1 MAGKILDISGTYPG
15 NVHDKKVIDQ
25 EKTVQKFPEK
35 TCQRFDSGYQGV
47 PRENPNYYAITPIK
61 KRHKV
66 ALSSL
71 AKELNKAHSKRR
83 IIVENV
89 LSRLKKFKCCCKVI
103 SSYKAAK

>member
-61 KRHKV
+61 KT
-66 ALSSL
+66 A
-71 AKELNKAHSKRR
+71 
-83 IIVENV
+83 
-89 LSRLKKFKCCCKVI
+89 
-103 SSYKAAK
+103 